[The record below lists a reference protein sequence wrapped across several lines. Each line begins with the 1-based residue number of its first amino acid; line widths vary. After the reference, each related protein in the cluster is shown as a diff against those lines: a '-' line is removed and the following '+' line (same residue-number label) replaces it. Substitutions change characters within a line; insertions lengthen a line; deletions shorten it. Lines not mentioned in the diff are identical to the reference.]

1 MSANLTLT
9 PTLALVLDLA
19 VFTAGAGTGVAVER
33 IAAVP
38 QVRSAVD
45 VQASEQALERGN
57 LPPAEQLALMRSV
70 AEFQLEKR
78 DYPAAIAWS
87 KRYVKAGGAET
98 EIRPVLIEAYFR
110 SGDFA
115 NAARELQ
122 WEVQG
127 AEKSGRVPGEDR
139 LLMLQECYAKLNDAN
154 AIAWS
159 LEKLVTWYPKRDYW
173 AELLDRTEKRADFG
187 EGVSLDVGR
196 LRVATGSLRD
206 AAEYLKL
213 AAQAR
218 EAGFPGEAKSV
229 IESGLARGVF
239 GTCADAQR
247 QRKLLQ
253 QYAGEAAA
261 QQRRLADPQTE
272 EAAEKAKD
280 GIDLVNL
287 GFAHVTL
294 GNLPKGIAL
303 MEQGIRKGGGLAGK
317 PQFAKLRLGIAYLL
331 AGDKARAID
340 IFKAVGGKHGGA
352 DLGRLWAIH
361 AQNLG

>member
-1 MSANLTLT
+1 MFANLTLT
-9 PTLALVLDLA
+9 PTLALVLGLA

-33 IAAVP
+33 IVAAP

-57 LPPAEQLALMRSV
+57 LPPAEQVTLMRSV
-70 AEFQLEKR
+70 AEFQLESR

-98 EIRPVLIEAYFR
+98 EIRPILIEAYYR
-110 SGDFA
+110 IGDFA

-127 AEKSGRVPGEDR
+127 AEKGGRVPGEDR
-139 LLMLQECYAKLNDAN
+139 LLMLQNCYTKLNDAN

-187 EGVSLDVGR
+187 EAVSLDVGR
-196 LRVATGSLRD
+196 LRLATGSLRD

-239 GTCADAQR
+239 GTDAQR

-253 QYAGEAAA
+253 QYAGEAGA
-261 QQRRLADPQTE
+261 QQRRLAEPQAE

-280 GIDLVNL
+280 GIELVNL

-294 GNLPKGIAL
+294 GNPPKGIAL

-317 PQFAKLRLGIAYLL
+317 PQFARLRLGIAYLL

-340 IFKAVGGKHGGA
+340 IFKSIGGKHGGA

-361 AQNLG
+361 TQNLG